1 MLSPH
6 TVDSAVT
13 ARNRFATGNVETVS
27 GPKIVV
33 MCFDR
38 LDRDLAAAQTSIERG
53 DHFETNVAL
62 GHAQDLI
69 GEMAAMLDVEAWE
82 HAPALLSVY
91 DYLLRLL
98 AVANVAKDAGRVA
111 EAQRLV
117 AELGESFRAAAWQP
131 APMTATPTDAD
142 GAAPAEPRRLSVQA

>member
-13 ARNRFATGNVETVS
+13 ARDRFATGNVDTVS

-38 LDRDLAAAQTSIERG
+38 LDRDLAGALVSIERG
-53 DHFETNVAL
+53 DHFETNAAL
-62 GHAQDLI
+62 GHAQDLL
-69 GEMAAMLDVEAWE
+69 GEMATMLDVEAWE

-91 DYLLRLL
+91 DYLLRVL
-98 AVANVAKDAGRVA
+98 AVANMTKDPVRVA

-117 AELGESFRAAAWQP
+117 ADLGEGFRAAARHSISTSPQHVADP
-131 APMTATPTDAD
+131 AD
-142 GAAPAEPRRLSVQA
+142 GTEPRHLSVQA